1 MDWLY
6 RFFYTIISLGILMVV
21 LLPLVAALRF
31 LLRNYKKKYMLWGW
45 RIFYLRSICP
55 VALSSAFCLT
65 PVWNRSYHLF
75 LTNLGLSIEDNSGI
89 MRSWRAV
96 FENEVSATPAF
107 KICSI
112 IWAVGVIGALL
123 MALGYQRRLKKQL
136 KGAKRLGENIYES
149 EQINVP
155 VWFGMFHKKI
165 YLPQG
170 FQTQEIAWLLRHVEA
185 HRLAAIKRI
194 LVGVITVIHWCNPV
208 MWLYYYWWKHDEEM
222 AADEQTVYGK
232 GMASCKEYAQS
243 ILNFNKDFNVTAGK
257 NRKVDKAAILFSGII
272 EGNTEKRAYRMLYQK
287 RDRTSD
293 KFVVLLLL
301 SLVLIF
307 CFFLTPMKIAW
318 SGGTWGNGNS
328 NKKSDLMFQA
338 EDTTVVAEA
347 KTTSPE
353 GLERVIQLEM
363 LSGEKTKEGYEGNFV
378 IKMYGLVGDEIASS
392 KVSEIFP
399 EIENGKQKFL
409 KGVTLCINDYN
420 GDDIQELVIGQ
431 QIKMSQDELR
441 QTVSGDKKETAE
453 VKTEDYNVYSYAL
466 VNLEDQSLKV
476 ICNDIT
482 AIATKTELGESVFF
496 ERPEKIEDIF
506 MVPEGENVVYYVWND
521 NNKTY
526 EKREM
531 SEEELEAHRENA
543 EQISSNDIEE
553 HTLENADG
561 KVIVLVS
568 TKQDSTGSKAIQSVT
583 LYPRDASKKFK
594 DIKGYYCD
602 LLWVPDKEED
612 EEERYAQ
619 LIYNGTK
626 SQTFVIYDTK
636 QKTMYYQHEDG
647 TEQLAAVF
655 KQYKEEDISFEE
667 NDAVIYSLA
676 EKNGDMLKINFAAE
690 ADNAVTVKGSYCYDV
705 VKRQV
710 SNLTFNRTVAEDT
723 DETQAPQG
731 TE

>member
-45 RIFYLRSICP
+45 RIFFLRSVCP

-65 PVWNRSYHLF
+65 PAWNRTYHLF
-75 LTNLGLSIEDNSGI
+75 LTNMGLRIEDNSGI

-96 FENEVSATPAF
+96 FENEVSAAPAF

-112 IWAVGVIGALL
+112 IWLAGMIGALL
-123 MALGYQRRLKKQL
+123 MALGYQRKMKKQL
-136 KGAKRLGENIYES
+136 KGAKQLGENIYES
-149 EQINVP
+149 KQINVP
-155 VWFGMFHKKI
+155 VWFGIFRKKI

-170 FQTQEIAWLLRHVEA
+170 FQTQETAWLLRHVEA
-185 HRLAAIKRI
+185 HPLAAIKRI
-194 LVGVITVIHWCNPV
+194 LMAVITAVHWSNPV

-222 AADEQTVYGK
+222 AADERTVHGK
-232 GMASCKEYAQS
+232 KQASCKEYAQN
-243 ILNFNKDFNVTAGK
+243 ILNFKKDLNMTV
-257 NRKVDKAAILFSGII
+257 RKVDKAAILFSGII

-293 KFVVLLLL
+293 RFVAFLLL
-301 SLVLIF
+301 SLTLIF
-307 CFFLTPMKIAW
+307 CFLLTPMKMAW
-318 SGGTWGNGNS
+318 SGGTWGNGNI
-328 NKKSDLMFQA
+328 NKKADVIFEA
-338 EDTTVVAEA
+338 GDTTVVAEA
-347 KTTSPE
+347 KATSPE

-378 IKMYGLVGDEIASS
+378 IKMYGSLGDEIASS

-399 EIENGKQKFL
+399 EIENGKQRFSKD
-409 KGVTLCINDYN
+409 VTLCINDYN

-431 QIKMSQDELR
+431 QVNMSQDELR
-441 QTVSGDKKETAE
+441 QAVSKDKKETAE
-453 VKTEDYNVYSYAL
+453 VKIEDYNVYSYAL
-466 VNLEDQSLKV
+466 VNMEDQSLKV

-482 AIATKTELGESVFF
+482 AIAAKAELAESVLFKS
-496 ERPEKIEDIF
+496 PEKIEDIF
-506 MVPEGENVVYYVWND
+506 MVPEGENVIYYVWND
-521 NNKTY
+521 NNKAY

-531 SEEELEAHRENA
+531 SEEELEAHRKNM
-543 EQISSNDIEE
+543 EQTSSNDIEE

-568 TKQDSTGSKAIQSVT
+568 TKQDSTGSKAIQSVA
-583 LYPRDASKKFK
+583 LYPREASKKFK
-594 DIKGYYCD
+594 ELKGYYCD
-602 LLWVPDKEED
+602 LLWVSDKEEN

-636 QKTMYYQHEDG
+636 QKTVYYQHEDG

-655 KQYKEEDISFEE
+655 KQYREEDISFEE

-676 EKNGDMLKINFAAE
+676 EKSGDTLKINFAAQ

-705 VKRQV
+705 VKRQL
-710 SNLTFNRTVAEDT
+710 SNLTFNRSVEEDT
-723 DETQAPQG
+723 DETQAP
-731 TE
+731 